1 MAAQQ
6 QEETF
11 EIADLEYEI
20 GGVHSL
26 EAADGRNSTDFVIIE
41 YMPPV

>member
-1 MAAQQ
+1 MAAEQHD
-6 QEETF
+6 EAF

-26 EAADGRNSTDFVIIE
+26 EAASGRNTTDYIIIE
-41 YMPPV
+41 YLPPV

>member
-26 EAADGRNSTDFVIIE
+26 EAGNGRNPTDYIIIE
-41 YMPPV
+41 YLPPV